1 MVREVDCGKKDLGS
15 ILTNLFSLLR
25 RQGKNLE
32 TVNAQFCFFNM
43 GLSRPLFG
51 FIHCRVFY
59 KVDYKKWLTIIGHFR
74 TMLTR
79 HVFSS

>member
-32 TVNAQFCFFNM
+32 TVNAQFCFLIWAYP
-43 GLSRPLFG
+43 GLFLDFFSF
-51 FIHCRVFY
+51 FMEHC
-59 KVDYKKWLTIIGHFR
+59 
-74 TMLTR
+74 
-79 HVFSS
+79 